1 MKPAIDA
8 RPDFLRVEF
17 GNGSPAHADFHW
29 FWLRHQCDCCRHP
42 QTRERTLRPSDVPL
56 EITPRRVAL
65 SPDFERLFVVWP
77 GDPGEHASVYPL
89 DWLRANAYAPD
100 AAEIARP
107 PSYSAAIELRAGA
120 FDSGR
125 ALAHACVERVLAS
138 GAVLVR
144 CAGLDTE
151 SLIDAFIAQGLRV
164 IPTHFGRIE
173 DLRTDNTT
181 NQNTDQLGY
190 TDAAVDLHT
199 DQPFLA
205 EPPRFQ
211 MLHCMQPAD
220 EGGDSHVADARAAAE
235 YVRRTDEHA
244 FELLSTVPIRFHR
257 VQKSFEKLHVSP
269 LLELRDACFVRVRSS
284 YFTMAPQQL
293 AFARMEAWYRAY
305 QRWERLLGDSRNGY
319 RFRLGAGDFLLYD
332 NWRMLHARTRF
343 RGARW
348 LRGVYFDP
356 PRVGGAKHGRT

>member
-1 MKPAIDA
+1 MKPAFDA
-8 RPDFLRVEF
+8 RPDFLRVQF
-17 GNGSPAHADFHW
+17 GDGRPATADFHW
-29 FWLRHQCDCCRHP
+29 FWLRHLCDCCRHP

-56 EITPRRVAL
+56 DIRPRSVAL
-65 SPDFERLFVVWP
+65 SPDGTRLGVVWP
-77 GDPGEHASVYPL
+77 AEEGDHASDYAL

-100 AAEIARP
+100 AGELAPP
-107 PSYSAAIELRAGA
+107 PSDVSKVELRASA
-120 FDSGR
+120 SPSGE
-125 ALAHACVERVLAS
+125 ALARACLEGVAAS

-144 CAGLDTE
+144 GAGLDTE
-151 SLIDAFIAQGLRV
+151 ARIDDFVACGLRV

-205 EPPRFQ
+205 EPPRYQ
-211 MLHCMQPAD
+211 MLHCMQPAS
-220 EGGDSHVADARAAAE
+220 EGGDSTVADARAAAE
-235 YVRRTDEHA
+235 YLRRTDAHA
-244 FELLSTVPIRFHR
+244 FALLSTVPIRFHR

-269 LLELRDACFVRVRSS
+269 LLELRDGALARVRSS

-293 AFARMEAWYRAY
+293 AFEHMEAWYRAY
-305 QRWERLLGDSRNGY
+305 QRWERLVADPCHHY

-332 NWRMLHARTRF
+332 NWRMLHARTSF

-348 LRGVYFDP
+348 VRGVYFDP
-356 PRVGGAKHGRT
+356 